1 MQTEKDA
8 FGSASDFH
16 SVALDSSP
24 GDEDRNGS
32 TSLVRILGMLFT
44 VECF

>member
-1 MQTEKDA
+1 MLPLTLFA
-8 FGSASDFH
+8 FQ

-32 TSLVRILGMLFT
+32 TNLLRILRVYF
-44 VECF
+44 V